1 MLKTFAGKSL
11 FITGTDT
18 DVGKSVITAA
28 LALCLEKMGYDV
40 AVYKPLQSGAYFE
53 KDGLIAPD
61 LAFVRKFSKTIACKC
76 SYLLEGECSPAL
88 AMKLARVPFSLGTIK
103 ADFTALRKE
112 HDIVLVEG
120 AGGLLCPVSFENKLA
135 MADIIQ
141 YLALPCLIVARS
153 GLGTINHCLLTEK
166 IAKQYGLHVNAFL
179 LNRFPEKTAETTLKT
194 DRSVSAGSKKQSVL
208 NALRE
213 RQARMKAQEKRG
225 EKSQTHKKGEQE
237 L

>member
-18 DVGKSVITAA
+18 DVGKSLITAA
-28 LALCLEKMGYDV
+28 LALCLENMGYDV

-179 LNRFPEKTAETTLKT
+179 LNRFPKKAAETATQYVCEELARYTDTPIVRAEELPQLTAENL
-194 DRSVSAGSKKQSVL
+194 AGIFQDKI
-208 NALRE
+208 E
-213 RQARMKAQEKRG
+213 RVIG
-225 EKSQTHKKGEQE
+225 
-237 L
+237 